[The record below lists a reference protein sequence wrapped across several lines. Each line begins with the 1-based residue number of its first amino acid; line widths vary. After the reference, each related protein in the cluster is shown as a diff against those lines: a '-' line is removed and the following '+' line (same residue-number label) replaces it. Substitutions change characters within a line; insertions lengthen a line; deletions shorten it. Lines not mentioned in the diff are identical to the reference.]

1 MNDTNVWVLGG
12 YQSDFARNLTREG
25 GDFASLTA
33 EVIDG
38 MLASAGIA
46 PREIEVL
53 HVGNAFGELFA
64 GQGHLGAMPATVRD
78 EFWGLPA
85 SRHEAACASGSIAM
99 LSAIAD
105 LRTGDYDCA
114 LVLGVELEKTVA
126 GDQGARYLGAAA
138 WAGHEGEEATF
149 MWPYMFAR
157 VADEYDRR
165 YGIDD
170 RYLRAIAQL
179 NLANAKRNPLAQ
191 TRGWDVPD
199 LAVNGTDDGLNP
211 PVEGRLRRYDCSQ
224 MTDGGAGVV
233 LVSDRYLRA
242 HPNVRPV
249 ARIAGWGH
257 RTAGLG
263 LEQKFQKSADDALIM
278 PHVAQA
284 VSEAFG
290 RAGVA
295 LDGIDGL
302 ETHDCFSASE
312 YMAIDHIGLTP
323 PGQSWQAIEDGSIEM
338 GGRLPINPS
347 GGLIGGG
354 HPVGAT
360 GVRMIV
366 DAAKQVSDR
375 AGEMQVEGASRFATL
390 NIGGS
395 TGTTVSFV
403 VEAAPAG

>member
-38 MLASAGIA
+38 TLASAGIA

-126 GDQGARYLGAAA
+126 GDEGARYLGAAA

-157 VADEYDRR
+157 VADEYDRK

-170 RYLRAIAQL
+170 RHLRAIAQL
-179 NLANAKRNPLAQ
+179 NLAHAKRNPLAQ

-199 LAVNGTDDGLNP
+199 LAVNGTDDDLNP

-263 LEQKFQKSADDALIM
+263 LEQKFAKSAEDALIM

-284 VSEAFG
+284 VSLAFG
-290 RAGVA
+290 RAGVT
-295 LDGIDGL
+295 LDGIHGL

-312 YMAIDHIGLTP
+312 YLAIDHIGLTP
-323 PGQSWQAIEDGSIEM
+323 PGQSWQAIEDGAIEM

-366 DAAKQVSDR
+366 DAAKQVSDS
-375 AGEMQVEGASRFATL
+375 AGDMQVEGASRFATL

-395 TGTTVSFV
+395 TATTVSFV